1 MAGDKDA
8 WVWSQYRGVT
18 GGDDAASEPL
28 PLFGSGSGGDPEAL
42 ARKRLGWGAALT
54 GAMIT
59 GLFFPKIAA
68 IVLIVSVLM
77 LISGVEP
84 ERFEQL
90 CGMLPGGKAVLGL
103 LAFVDGLL
111 P

>member
-1 MAGDKDA
+1 MTGKNDA
-8 WVWSQYRGVT
+8 WVWSQYRGVS

-28 PLFGSGSGGDPEAL
+28 PLFGGGGAREAD
-42 ARKRLGWGAALT
+42 AAKRLKWGAALA
-54 GAMIT
+54 GAMVT
-59 GLFFPKIAA
+59 GLFFPKIASML
-68 IVLIVSVLM
+68 LIVAVLM

-84 ERFEQL
+84 ERFEGL
-90 CGMLPGGKAVLGL
+90 CGMLPGGKAVLGV